1 MTAIT
6 NNPQRKIFIRN
17 FLIPYNTV
25 NNIPNYERRENSE
38 LGRRRSP
45 PKLFCISK
53 TKNYRLSISSQ
64 KCKRDTLFFNGTSLI
79 AKGTESKLCPLKLRT
94 PSKNPF
100 IGTKLKVF
108 AKQRR
113 NVASVGKYRSS
124 ECSTVCPLILT
135 KKCCELI
142 ETKQMLNIKLLN
154 NMRNHTN
161 SIKAYNLPLVTESG
175 KFKKLL
181 KPMFKEIKI
190 IKNINK
196 TEESIDNNKLM
207 DALPSFCNSKSDLIK
222 ATENEDPKKEKKM
235 KHYNLIMNV
244 MKPMFFFN
252 TKKEDGEPDLSTP
265 CFIDSFRKTSSHD
278 DVFVNKMDLLNKAL
292 V

>member
-1 MTAIT
+1 
-6 NNPQRKIFIRN
+6 
-17 FLIPYNTV
+17 
-25 NNIPNYERRENSE
+25 
-38 LGRRRSP
+38 
-45 PKLFCISK
+45 
-53 TKNYRLSISSQ
+53 
-64 KCKRDTLFFNGTSLI
+64 
-79 AKGTESKLCPLKLRT
+79 
-94 PSKNPF
+94 
-100 IGTKLKVF
+100 
-108 AKQRR
+108 
-113 NVASVGKYRSS
+113 
-124 ECSTVCPLILT
+124 
-135 KKCCELI
+135 
-142 ETKQMLNIKLLN
+142 
-154 NMRNHTN
+154 MRNHTN

-252 TKKEDGEPDLSTP
+252 TKKEDAEPDLCTP
-265 CFIDSFRKTSSHD
+265 SFIDSFRKSSSRD
-278 DVFVNKMDLLNKAL
+278 DIFVNKMDLLNKTL